1 MFRLVPD
8 SRFNDCP
15 KLRTRTIRGTLF
27 PLFDEKSDL
36 GKFYFILQI
45 FLFNFNQFTFYFL
58 VISRA
63 SQRIQDSYILITGI
77 IFFHNMRFH

>member
-27 PLFDEKSDL
+27 PLFDEKFDL

-58 VISRA
+58 VISRS